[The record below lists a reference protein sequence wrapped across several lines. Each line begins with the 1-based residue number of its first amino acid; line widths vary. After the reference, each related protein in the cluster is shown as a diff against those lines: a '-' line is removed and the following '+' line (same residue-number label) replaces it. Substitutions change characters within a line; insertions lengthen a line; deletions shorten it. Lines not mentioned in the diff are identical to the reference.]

1 VNHVAAAR
9 LAYGVTLLAAPETVL
24 KSFGSPN
31 DDEAIAT
38 ARILGARHVLQAVVQ
53 RRGALSRVGA
63 SVDAFHAISMAWLA
77 SVSDRYRRAA
87 IIDGIIAG
95 GFATLMPVSSRRV

>member
-1 VNHVAAAR
+1 VNPVVAAR
-9 LAYGVTLLAAPETVL
+9 LAYGITLLAAPGTVL

-31 DDEAIAT
+31 DAGAIAI

-63 SVDAFHAISMAWLA
+63 SVDALHAISMAWLA

-95 GFATLMPVSSRRV
+95 GFATLMPVSSRRA